1 MPGPSTAGVH
11 VAPIVINVTTGHLQ
25 GPHAPVLYGHMA
37 WWVGG
42 FICTLLSCIGAAS
55 GNVLKRLSRSPS
67 RTDGTADA
75 AKGNQGSQSCS
86 AMWVA
91 GLFLMTLPLPLDCV
105 ALALADASLIIPLS
119 DSLDMRQAG
128 YHLMLI
134 GLKRGLNAG
143 DRIPITLTFSEGRTE
158 TSYISVSA
166 GKTGSGGP
174 DPAFIKK

>member
-1 MPGPSTAGVH
+1 MAGPSTAGIH
-11 VAPIVINVTTGHLQ
+11 VAPIVINGTTGHLQ
-25 GPHAPVLYGHMA
+25 GSHTPVLYGHMA

-42 FICTLLSCIGAAS
+42 FICTLLSCIGSAS

-75 AKGNQGSQSCS
+75 AKGHQGSQSCS

-119 DSLDMRQAG
+119 DSLTLVLNHVLIPWLLGQKLGIVDAYVKGRGWGGIGRRGYIDQTMCMR
-128 YHLMLI
+128 
-134 GLKRGLNAG
+134 
-143 DRIPITLTFSEGRTE
+143 
-158 TSYISVSA
+158 
-166 GKTGSGGP
+166 
-174 DPAFIKK
+174 